1 MVSTVPLEELE
12 RHAGNLYEAI
22 VVIAKRARQINDEQK
37 RYIEQ
42 ELGYDSALD
51 NVHANDS
58 DDDVE
63 EVRDERAKAPV
74 KLIKLPKPTSI
85 SLDEMM
91 GGKLNFDYAEAPAD
105 REN

>member
-1 MVSTVPLEELE
+1 MVSTIPLEELE
-12 RHAGNLYEAI
+12 RHADNLYEAI

-51 NVHANDS
+51 NVNASDA

-63 EVRDERAKAPV
+63 EVRDERVKAPV
-74 KLIKLPKPTSI
+74 KLIKLPKPTSL
-85 SLDEMM
+85 SLDEMV
-91 GGKLNFDYAEAPAD
+91 GGKLNFEYAEPAEKKD
-105 REN
+105 

>member
-1 MVSTVPLEELE
+1 MVSTIPLEELE
-12 RHAGNLYEAI
+12 RHADNLYEAI

-51 NVHANDS
+51 NVNASDT

-63 EVRDERAKAPV
+63 EVRDERVKAPV

-85 SLDEMM
+85 SLDEMV
-91 GGKLNFDYAEAPAD
+91 GGKLNFEYAEPPEKKD
-105 REN
+105 

>member
-1 MVSTVPLEELE
+1 MVSTVPLDELE
-12 RHAGNLYEAI
+12 RHAENLYEAI

-51 NVHANDS
+51 NVHSNDS
-58 DDDVE
+58 DDELE
-63 EVRDERAKAPV
+63 EVRDERSKAPV
-74 KLIKLPKPTSI
+74 KLIKLPKPTTI
-85 SLDEMM
+85 SLEEMM
-91 GGKLNFDYAEAPAD
+91 SGKLHYDYAETPED